1 MWMMQENSRIRLDT
15 ESTDQIL
22 GNVGLLSADN
32 VSGVYLLLS
41 ADNVSDA
48 FCIGQRIMY
57 RMRVGGML
65 LCCRLV

>member
-32 VSGVYLLLS
+32 VSGVYLLSS
-41 ADNVSDA
+41 ADNVADA
-48 FCIGQRIMY
+48 LCIGQRIMY

-65 LCCRLV
+65 LCCRLI